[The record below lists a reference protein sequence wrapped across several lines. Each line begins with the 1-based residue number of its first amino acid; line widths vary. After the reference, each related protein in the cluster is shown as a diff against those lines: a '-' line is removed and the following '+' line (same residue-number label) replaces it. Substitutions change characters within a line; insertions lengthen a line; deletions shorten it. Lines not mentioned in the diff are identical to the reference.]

1 MIFQKRDEST
11 KAIVQSFEN
20 ESGTY
25 ELSLFVMQ
33 TKKEVVFLVVPTKNY
48 DENLSTQLEKKF
60 PGRDW
65 TQAETF
71 EDFQA
76 SNKDDG
82 SKPLEFN
89 KISYLRLGENRKND
103 SNFSKS
109 SFYRLHPKTL
119 FC

>member
-11 KAIVQSFEN
+11 KALVQSFEN

-76 SNKDDG
+76 
-82 SKPLEFN
+82 
-89 KISYLRLGENRKND
+89 
-103 SNFSKS
+103 
-109 SFYRLHPKTL
+109 T
-119 FC
+119 